1 MNPGQKHYIKL
12 FGFRIL
18 KIKAININCFDVYLF
33 FIPFI
38 TIRTFG
44 RNTNI
49 NMYFIQKIYEHFKKY
64 YRKIKS
70 KQFIKAK
77 KQIKE
82 KFKEGQRLK
91 ICLLTSRPG
100 MWNFDYLYK
109 ILKNDARFETIPVI
123 MPDPCQGR
131 LAMLDYLKQS
141 SQELIQKGLNPIC
154 GYDFNTNKILN
165 FKKEI
170 NPDIIIY
177 SDFWKPHICNEFY
190 ITEFLD
196 KITILN
202 DYGFSVMQDEKTCNW
217 ELNNLVDLYTRET
230 VIHKNMA
237 EKLMDNNGKNVVIV
251 GSPQLDPIFDPNYN
265 IKDPWKQQTHSKKR
279 IIWAPHHSRYMPND
293 MYCCNAFWEIYNEM
307 LNIADKYKDEIQ
319 IAFRPHPMLREKIKQ
334 AWGEY
339 ITNEY
344 FKKWETL
351 ENTQISSGDFIDLF
365 LTSDAM
371 IMDSCS
377 FLAEYTAFDK
387 PLFYTRTSTSR
398 LNLNEFGE
406 KLFEHVYDTEGDLVL
421 DIENFIKDVVINGN
435 DYKKE
440 GRTKFVQK
448 YFGKINGKTAS
459 ENIYDEII
467 TFLEK
472 GDI

>member
-1 MNPGQKHYIKL
+1 MNLGQKHYIKL
-12 FGFRIL
+12 FGFRII
-18 KIKAININCFDVYLF
+18 KIKEVNINCFDVYLF

-49 NMYFIQKIYEHFKKY
+49 NIFFIQKIYEHFKKY
-64 YRKIKS
+64 YRKIKT

-77 KQIKE
+77 KQIKD
-82 KFKEGQRLK
+82 KFKKGQKLK

-100 MWNFDYLYK
+100 IWNFDYLYK
-109 ILKNDARFETIPVI
+109 ILEKDTRFETIPVV
-123 MPDPCQGR
+123 MPDPFQGR

-141 SQELIQKGLNPIC
+141 SQELIQKGLDPVC
-154 GYDFNTNKILN
+154 GYDFNTNKILDL
-165 FKKEI
+165 KKEI
-170 NPDIIIY
+170 NPDIIIF
-177 SDFWKPHICNEFY
+177 SDFWKPHFCKEFY

-237 EKLMDNNGKNVVIV
+237 TKLMDNSGENVVIT
-251 GSPQLDPIFDPNYN
+251 GSPKLDCVFDTDYKYN
-265 IKDPWKQQTHSKKR
+265 DIWKPQTCPKKR

-293 MYCCNAFWEIYNEM
+293 MYCCNAFWEVYNEM
-307 LNIADKYKDEIQ
+307 LNIAEKYKDKIQ
-319 IAFRPHPMLREKIKQ
+319 IAFRPHPMLKEKIKQ

-339 ITNEY
+339 ITNDY

-351 ENTQISSGDFIDLF
+351 ENTQISSGSFIDLF
-365 LTSDAM
+365 GTSDAM
-371 IMDSCS
+371 IMDCCS
-377 FLAEYTAFDK
+377 FLAEYTAFNK

-421 DIENFIKDVVINGN
+421 DIEHFIKDVVINGN

-440 GRTKFVQK
+440 ERTKFVQK

-459 ENIYDEII
+459 ENIYNEII
-467 TFLEK
+467 KLLE
-472 GDI
+472 GE